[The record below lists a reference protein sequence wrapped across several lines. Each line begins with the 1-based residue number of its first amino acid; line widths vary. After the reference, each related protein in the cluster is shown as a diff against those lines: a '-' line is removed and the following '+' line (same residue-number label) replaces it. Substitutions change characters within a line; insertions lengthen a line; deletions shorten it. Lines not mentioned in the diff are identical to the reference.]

1 MRDRR
6 PQHLVAVLLLV
17 AALGAPA
24 YAAAGVD
31 VPLPERAAAQV
42 EGLHLLGAGHLNWFV
57 FSVYDAALYVTGTSY
72 SPERPF
78 ALAIRYERNFSA
90 AELARTSLK
99 EMLKLNPD
107 GHAHKARWAQDLE
120 RAFPSVKSGDVLVG
134 LCVPGQYTEFF
145 FNGKPFSRVDD
156 PSFGPAFFSIWL
168 SPKTPVPELRKALL
182 GDS

>member
-1 MRDRR
+1 MPDHRWKRLAR
-6 PQHLVAVLLLV
+6 ILLLT
-17 AALGAPA
+17 ATLGIPLDALAS
-24 YAAAGVD
+24 VS

-42 EGLHLLGAGHLNWFV
+42 EGLHLLGAGHLNWLF
-57 FSVYDAALYVTGTSY
+57 FSVYDAALYVTGSGY

-99 EMLKLNPD
+99 EMLKLNP
-107 GHAHKARWAQDLE
+107 GMRTQEARWAQDLE

-134 LCVPGQYTEFF
+134 LCVPGRYTEFF
-145 FNGKPFSRVDD
+145 FNGKVYSRIDD

-182 GDS
+182 GES